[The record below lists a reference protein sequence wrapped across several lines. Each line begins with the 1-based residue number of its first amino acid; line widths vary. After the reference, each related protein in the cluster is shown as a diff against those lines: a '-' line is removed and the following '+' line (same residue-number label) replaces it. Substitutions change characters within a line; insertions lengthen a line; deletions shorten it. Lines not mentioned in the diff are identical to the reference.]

1 MAEIQYPPEA
11 AKPPI
16 DTTIGIPR
24 SLIAKT
30 CSLMISEANALPPG
44 VLTLRTRA
52 FKFFSLRAFLI
63 IAEIEDI
70 SISYNMRELL
80 FYVFGVIPHRA
91 LIYVEGS
98 CLLGLLISLSISK
111 QEGNLDVL
119 RSAGL
124 SPIKISAIASI
135 GAVAMMLVFIIADE
149 NYFKDLSMDSEIRKN
164 QTTSSTS
171 NNKSLSSKW
180 IEDNGTFLQYY
191 LKSDNR
197 LYDVS
202 LIKVINN
209 EVIFSATSNEA
220 LIEKN
225 YILLKEPYNYKNFK
239 IDKKVSEKILFNF
252 PKVLQLSSTNIKNL
266 TLIEQLDY
274 LSQIEEDL
282 ASSKDSLFKADLE
295 KNIFKTIFL
304 PISAIAIML
313 LAGSLTFGSLRD
325 STMGTRIIIGVIF
338 SFIYNVVQD
347 LTLSIFITYSLSII
361 FAVFLPILVVSF
373 LSFLIYRRI

>member
-1 MAEIQYPPEA
+1 MIFNLGIYARYLIQR
-11 AKPPI
+11 
-16 DTTIGIPR
+16 TF
-24 SLIAKT
+24 S
-30 CSLMISEANALPPG
+30 ISAF
-44 VLTLRTRA
+44 VLLVFILLDA
-52 FKFFSLRAFLI
+52 IFLI

-70 SISYNMRELL
+70 SILYNMRELL

-124 SPIKISAIASI
+124 SPIKISSIASI

-164 QTTSSTS
+164 QTTSSIS

-180 IEDNGTFLQYY
+180 IEDSGTFLQYY

-209 EVIFSATSNEA
+209 EVIFSATANEA

-239 IDKKVSEKILFNF
+239 IDKNVSEKILFNF
-252 PKVLQLSSTNIKNL
+252 PKILQLSSTNIKNL
-266 TLIEQLDY
+266 TLIEQIDY
-274 LSQIEEDL
+274 LSEIE
-282 ASSKDSLFKADLE
+282 ADSALSIDSVFKSDLE

-325 STMGTRIIIGVIF
+325 SSMGTRIIIGVIF

>member
-1 MAEIQYPPEA
+1 
-11 AKPPI
+11 
-16 DTTIGIPR
+16 
-24 SLIAKT
+24 
-30 CSLMISEANALPPG
+30 
-44 VLTLRTRA
+44 
-52 FKFFSLRAFLI
+52 
-63 IAEIEDI
+63 
-70 SISYNMRELL
+70 
-80 FYVFGVIPHRA
+80 
-91 LIYVEGS
+91 
-98 CLLGLLISLSISK
+98 
-111 QEGNLDVL
+111 
-119 RSAGL
+119 
-124 SPIKISAIASI
+124 
-135 GAVAMMLVFIIADE
+135 
-149 NYFKDLSMDSEIRKN
+149 MDSEIRKN
-164 QTTSSTS
+164 QTTSSIS

-180 IEDNGTFLQYY
+180 IEDSGTFLQYY

>member
-1 MAEIQYPPEA
+1 MIFNLGIYARYLIQR
-11 AKPPI
+11 
-16 DTTIGIPR
+16 TF
-24 SLIAKT
+24 S
-30 CSLMISEANALPPG
+30 ISAF
-44 VLTLRTRA
+44 VLLVFILLDA
-52 FKFFSLRAFLI
+52 IFLI

-225 YILLKEPYNYKNFK
+225 YILLKEPYNYKN
-239 IDKKVSEKILFNF
+239 LFNF

>member
-1 MAEIQYPPEA
+1 MYKRQ
-11 AKPPI
+11 
-16 DTTIGIPR
+16 
-24 SLIAKT
+24 
-30 CSLMISEANALPPG
+30 
-44 VLTLRTRA
+44 
-52 FKFFSLRAFLI
+52 
-63 IAEIEDI
+63 
-70 SISYNMRELL
+70 
-80 FYVFGVIPHRA
+80 IPHRA

-220 LIEKN
+220 VSYTHLTLPT
-225 YILLKEPYNYKNFK
+225 ILL
-239 IDKKVSEKILFNF
+239 V
-252 PKVLQLSSTNIKNL
+252 
-266 TLIEQLDY
+266 
-274 LSQIEEDL
+274 
-282 ASSKDSLFKADLE
+282 
-295 KNIFKTIFL
+295 
-304 PISAIAIML
+304 
-313 LAGSLTFGSLRD
+313 
-325 STMGTRIIIGVIF
+325 
-338 SFIYNVVQD
+338 
-347 LTLSIFITYSLSII
+347 
-361 FAVFLPILVVSF
+361 
-373 LSFLIYRRI
+373 

>member
-1 MAEIQYPPEA
+1 
-11 AKPPI
+11 
-16 DTTIGIPR
+16 
-24 SLIAKT
+24 
-30 CSLMISEANALPPG
+30 
-44 VLTLRTRA
+44 
-52 FKFFSLRAFLI
+52 
-63 IAEIEDI
+63 
-70 SISYNMRELL
+70 
-80 FYVFGVIPHRA
+80 
-91 LIYVEGS
+91 
-98 CLLGLLISLSISK
+98 
-111 QEGNLDVL
+111 
-119 RSAGL
+119 
-124 SPIKISAIASI
+124 
-135 GAVAMMLVFIIADE
+135 
-149 NYFKDLSMDSEIRKN
+149 
-164 QTTSSTS
+164 
-171 NNKSLSSKW
+171 
-180 IEDNGTFLQYY
+180 

>member
-1 MAEIQYPPEA
+1 MIFNLGIYARYLIQR
-11 AKPPI
+11 
-16 DTTIGIPR
+16 TF
-24 SLIAKT
+24 S
-30 CSLMISEANALPPG
+30 ISAF
-44 VLTLRTRA
+44 VLLVFILLDA
-52 FKFFSLRAFLI
+52 IFLI

-70 SISYNMRELL
+70 SILYNMRELL

-135 GAVAMMLVFIIADE
+135 GAVAMMLIFIIADE

-164 QTTSSTS
+164 QTTSSIS

-180 IEDNGTFLQYY
+180 IEDSGTFLQYY

-225 YILLKEPYNYKNFK
+225 YILLKWV
-239 IDKKVSEKILFNF
+239 D
-252 PKVLQLSSTNIKNL
+252 
-266 TLIEQLDY
+266 
-274 LSQIEEDL
+274 
-282 ASSKDSLFKADLE
+282 
-295 KNIFKTIFL
+295 
-304 PISAIAIML
+304 ML
-313 LAGSLTFGSLRD
+313 LIWVLVLLQDFTMMFG
-325 STMGTRIIIGVIF
+325 II
-338 SFIYNVVQD
+338 
-347 LTLSIFITYSLSII
+347 
-361 FAVFLPILVVSF
+361 LP
-373 LSFLIYRRI
+373 